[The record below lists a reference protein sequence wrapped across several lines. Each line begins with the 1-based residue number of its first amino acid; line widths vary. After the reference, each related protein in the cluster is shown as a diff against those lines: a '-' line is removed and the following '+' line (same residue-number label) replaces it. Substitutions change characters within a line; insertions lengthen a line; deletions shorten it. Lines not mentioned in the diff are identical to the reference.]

1 MPTKGRPIVTLAD
14 ARKYLLA
21 IPEAEHT
28 AAVETATEAVTMAA
42 EGRGPLLR
50 AQVGMTQL
58 IYGPSSTSEPLG
70 KLSWRGTGSR

>member
-14 ARKYLLA
+14 ARKYLLN
-21 IPEAEHT
+21 IPQAEHT
-28 AAVETATEAVTMAA
+28 AAVEAATEAVTMAA
-42 EGRGPLLR
+42 EGRGPLLH

-58 IYGPSSTSEPLG
+58 IYGPSPVPEPPG